1 MAKFSD
7 AKDREW
13 IVDVT
18 VGTIKKVRKALDI
31 DLADPS
37 GADVNRMVDDPV
49 LLVDTLWLLCEDQ
62 AKEKKITDED
72 FGRGLVGDPIE
83 LATTAL
89 LDAVADFFPGPKRS
103 LLRKATEKMTAIR
116 RKAEAIAM
124 EKIDDPQIEKKLEA
138 VMIKRIDVELN
149 AVLTRL
155 NGPTNLPEPL
165 SFRAAVSLMSAARS
179 TPGAWLD
186 RVFVLGAVARSSRC
200 SCASPRRWSSGLE
213 LVARAR

>member
-1 MAKFSD
+1 MAKFKD

-18 VGTIKKVRKALDI
+18 VGIIKKVRKALDI

-37 GADVNRMVDDPV
+37 GADVNHMIDDPV

-62 AKEKKITDED
+62 AKEKEITDED

-89 LDAVADFFPGPKRS
+89 LDAVADFFPGSKRS

-116 RKAEAIAM
+116 RKAEAIAIK
-124 EKIDDPQIEKKLEA
+124 KINDPQIEAKLEA
-138 VMIKRIDVELN
+138 AMEARIETELN
-149 AVLTRL
+149 AILTRL
-155 NGPTNLPEPL
+155 NGPTNLPDK
-165 SFRAAVSLMSAARS
+165 SAA
-179 TPGAWLD
+179 
-186 RVFVLGAVARSSRC
+186 
-200 SCASPRRWSSGLE
+200 
-213 LVARAR
+213 